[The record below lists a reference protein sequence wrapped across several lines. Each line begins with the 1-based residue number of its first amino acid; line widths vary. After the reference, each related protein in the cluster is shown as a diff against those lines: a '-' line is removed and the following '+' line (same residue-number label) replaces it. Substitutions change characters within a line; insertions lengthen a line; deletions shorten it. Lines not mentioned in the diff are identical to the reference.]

1 VHYPLV
7 SGSCPLFAIHCGL
20 FCNFLHPLSPV
31 PKDPSAGRRM
41 VVGMRWFRSNIHL
54 GSRLA
59 LFALA
64 VQMALSLGHIHFDAV
79 APASAKSALPA
90 VVAGS
95 GAELPSTRT
104 PIHKSG
110 GLIDPHCPICAF
122 IQLLTT
128 SAPSAAPAL
137 PLPPTI
143 NLIGLRAPVDLALAP
158 RPPLLFQARAPP
170 SI

>member
-1 VHYPLV
+1 
-7 SGSCPLFAIHCGL
+7 
-20 FCNFLHPLSPV
+20 
-31 PKDPSAGRRM
+31 
-41 VVGMRWFRSNIHL
+41 MRWFRSNIRS

-64 VQMALSLGHIHFDAV
+64 VQMALSLGHVHFDVV
-79 APASAKSALPA
+79 APASAKSLPA

-95 GAELPSTRT
+95 GAALPSALA
-104 PIHKSG
+104 PIPKSHG
-110 GLIDPHCPICAF
+110 SLDPHCPICAF

-137 PLPPTI
+137 PLPPTVG
-143 NLIGLRAPVDLALAP
+143 LIGPRAPAQLALAP
-158 RPPLLFQARAPP
+158 PPQLSFQARAPP

>member
-1 VHYPLV
+1 
-7 SGSCPLFAIHCGL
+7 
-20 FCNFLHPLSPV
+20 
-31 PKDPSAGRRM
+31 
-41 VVGMRWFRSNIHL
+41 MRWFRSNIRS

-79 APASAKSALPA
+79 APASVKSALPA
-90 VVAGS
+90 AMAGS
-95 GAELPSTRT
+95 GAELPGTRA
-104 PIHKSG
+104 PIHKSHG
-110 GLIDPHCPICAF
+110 SLDSHCPFCAF

-128 SAPSAAPAL
+128 SAPSAAPVL
-137 PLPPTI
+137 PLPPTLG
-143 NLIGLRAPVDLALAP
+143 LIGSRAPVELALAP

>member
-1 VHYPLV
+1 
-7 SGSCPLFAIHCGL
+7 
-20 FCNFLHPLSPV
+20 
-31 PKDPSAGRRM
+31 
-41 VVGMRWFRSNIHL
+41 MRWFRSNMRL

-64 VQMALSLGHIHFDAV
+64 AQMALSLGHIHFDS
-79 APASAKSALPA
+79 PASAKSALPA
-90 VVAGS
+90 VMAGS
-95 GAELPSTRT
+95 GAELPSTRA

-137 PLPPTI
+137 PLPQTI
-143 NLIGLRAPVDLALAP
+143 GLIGLRAPVELALAP